1 MWSKKRSVGAKG
13 GAHTA
18 NSQATRTAT
27 RVAASPAGRR
37 ATPDPARPA
46 SLGKPESSRRF
57 SSIAWHVSWGFWWR
71 RVLLWLAAD
80 AIMVLALLFVLLS
93 SYARSLPDG
102 ALGSWHGLSWR
113 PGSGIE
119 ITVTSNPRFGANE
132 PPGLFDFDQTEMI
145 VYQYGDELETFP
157 IGRDIIAAWPAFL
170 MLGLIEFGSL
180 FDVFSDTRRVRRN
193 LQPLNDLAVRAEILG
208 NMDLTS
214 ADKIESL
221 EQAIERASV
230 DSPQVVTGDKDLASI
245 EIALNTL
252 LRQMQEAKIQQMRF
266 VSDASHE
273 LRTPIAVVQGY
284 VNMLDRWGKDDP
296 EVLEESINALKAE
309 GEHMQELVEQLLF
322 LARGDSGRN
331 TITRVPVNLAALVAE
346 VWEEYTMIDAA
357 HVYVLAFDEATCSVD
372 PRFEAKVDVAM
383 IKQSMRIIIQNAA
396 KYSSEGSE
404 IRLGVESDGATVAY
418 FVQDAG
424 IGMDAD
430 EARHVFERF
439 WRAYAARE
447 TGASGSGLGLSIAK
461 WIVDAHAGSIDLVSR
476 EGVGTRFIV
485 RIPR

>member
-1 MWSKKRSVGAKG
+1 MWSRKPKDAARSASSTVASHGEHAKRTSSK
-13 GAHTA
+13 
-18 NSQATRTAT
+18 
-27 RVAASPAGRR
+27 RVDASKDGPRS
-37 ATPDPARPA
+37 A
-46 SLGKPESSRRF
+46 SEKAPKTSRRF
-57 SSIAWHVSWGFWWR
+57 SSIAWGVSWGFWWR
-71 RVLLWLAAD
+71 RIIRWIVVDCLVAGALLLVLLT
-80 AIMVLALLFVLLS
+80 
-93 SYARSLPDG
+93 SYARTLPEG
-102 ALGSWHGLSWR
+102 TFETWGGLSWHAA
-113 PGSGIE
+113 PGTEVFIGPAPDTEVTFGPSVGLLNLDQLEMTVSRSGK
-119 ITVTSNPRFGANE
+119 
-132 PPGLFDFDQTEMI
+132 
-145 VYQYGDELETFP
+145 ELGTFP
-157 IGRDIIAAWPAFL
+157 LGSDLVAAWPVVL
-170 MLGLIEFGSL
+170 VLVIMQVGSIFGI
-180 FDVFSDTRRVRRN
+180 FGETRRVRRN

-245 EIALNTL
+245 EVALNTL

-296 EVLEESINALKAE
+296 EVLEESIRALKAE

-331 TITRVPVNLAALVAE
+331 TISRVPVNLAALVAE

-357 HVYVLAFDEATCSVD
+357 HIYVLAFDETACASDARYQV
-372 PRFEAKVDVAM
+372 KVDVAM
-383 IKQSMRIIIQNAA
+383 MKQSMRIIIQNAA

-404 IRLGVESDGATVAY
+404 IRLGVESDGTSVAY

-424 IGMDAD
+424 IGMGAE

-439 WRAYAARE
+439 WRADAARE
-447 TGASGSGLGLSIAK
+447 TGEAGSGLGLSIAK
-461 WIVDAHAGSIDLVSR
+461 WIVDAHAGSIELVSR
-476 EGVGTRFIV
+476 EGVGTRFVV
-485 RIPR
+485 RIPK